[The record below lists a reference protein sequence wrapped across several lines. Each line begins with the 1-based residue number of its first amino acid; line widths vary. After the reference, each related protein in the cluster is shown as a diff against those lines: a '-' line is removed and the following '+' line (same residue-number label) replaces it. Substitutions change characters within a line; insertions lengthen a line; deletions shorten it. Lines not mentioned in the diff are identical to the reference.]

1 MEQTKFAEKGDPG
14 LLSRLCPNPATGL
27 LFALFPPMWCCAC
40 KQIRERQSGVF
51 LSFGKYTASI
61 SEPGCYC
68 FNSCGLEERKV
79 NTAIGSFHLERAKVA
94 DSNGNPLVVSAVITY
109 KIVAPAK
116 AALDVPD
123 YLEYIRNQG
132 LAVMKRVVSMYP
144 YEAPVGHHSLK
155 TEASHVREMMVQ
167 NLQEKTLVAGVEVL
181 SFDLTDLSYAPE
193 IAQQMLVRQQAE
205 AVLAARGI
213 IARGGVMIAQQTV
226 AELAEKGVTFTADEK
241 ARLVTNLLITVC
253 GESKASPV
261 IALA

>member
-1 MEQTKFAEKGDPG
+1 LILPQ
-14 LLSRLCPNPATGL
+14 
-27 LFALFPPMWCCAC
+27 
-40 KQIRERQSGVF
+40 
-51 LSFGKYTASI
+51 
-61 SEPGCYC
+61 
-68 FNSCGLEERKV
+68 
-79 NTAIGSFHLERAKVA
+79 
-94 DSNGNPLVVSAVITY
+94 
-109 KIVAPAK
+109 
-116 AALDVPD
+116 
-123 YLEYIRNQG
+123 
-132 LAVMKRVVSMYP
+132 
-144 YEAPVGHHSLK
+144 
-155 TEASHVREMMVQ
+155 
-167 NLQEKTLVAGVEVL
+167 AGVEVL